1 MSQQPQV
8 VYLPAPTRSN
18 GLGVAGFILSL
29 VGLISCGILSPIGL
43 VLSLVAL
50 FKQPRGLAIAGV
62 IIGVIGSVCGLL
74 SLILGFFS
82 MVLGAVGIGA
92 GVAAAAPY
100 IETEVRMAHVAEVV
114 ASHKSADGTVPSD
127 LSTLT
132 ELGAE
137 DRADH
142 WGHTF
147 RVVVTGPGKFE
158 VVSDGPDGI
167 AGTGDDLST
176 SSSDNTD
183 NSDRPRHRRKRR
195 MQVD

>member
-8 VYLPAPTRSN
+8 VYLPAPARSN
-18 GLGVAGFILSL
+18 GLGVAGFVLSL

-43 VLSLVAL
+43 VLSFVAL
-50 FKQPRGLAIAGV
+50 FKRPRGLAIAGV
-62 IIGVIGSVCGLL
+62 IIGLIGSVCGLL

-114 ASHKSADGTVPSD
+114 AAHKSADGTVPSD

-132 ELGAE
+132 ELSTE

-142 WGHTF
+142 WGHAF
-147 RVVVTGPGKFE
+147 RVIVSGPGKFE
-158 VVSDGPDGI
+158 VVSDGPDGV
-167 AGTGDDLST
+167 AGTGDDLTTTTST
-176 SSSDNTD
+176 D
-183 NSDRPRHRRKRR
+183 SDRPRHRRKRR
-195 MQVD
+195 VQVD

>member
-1 MSQQPQV
+1 MSHQPQV

-18 GLGVAGFILSL
+18 GLGVAGFVLSL

-43 VLSLVAL
+43 VLSFVAL
-50 FKQPRGLAIAGV
+50 FKRPRGLAIAGV
-62 IIGVIGSVCGLL
+62 IIGLVGSICGLL

-114 ASHKSADGTVPSD
+114 ASHKNADGTVPSD
-127 LSTLT
+127 LSALT
-132 ELGAE
+132 ELQAE
-137 DRADH
+137 DRTDH
-142 WGHTF
+142 WGHMF

-158 VVSDGPDGI
+158 VISDGPDGI
-167 AGTGDDLST
+167 AGTGDDIT
-176 SSSDNTD
+176 ASSSDD
-183 NSDRPRHRRKRR
+183 SDRPRHRRRR
-195 MQVD
+195 HTQVD